1 MVILKDTVDKMFP
14 EKNNTPRT
22 DLNDPIAQLD
32 LHERHWTSSLLAC
45 YYTLNEMHVQY
56 VDN

>member
-32 LHERHWTSSLLAC
+32 LHERH
-45 YYTLNEMHVQY
+45 
-56 VDN
+56 